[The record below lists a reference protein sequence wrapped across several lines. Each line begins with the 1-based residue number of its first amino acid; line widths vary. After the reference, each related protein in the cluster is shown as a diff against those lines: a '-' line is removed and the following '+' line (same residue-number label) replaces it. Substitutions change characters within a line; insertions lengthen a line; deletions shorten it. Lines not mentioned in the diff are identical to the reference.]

1 MTTLVVVI
9 ALETRI
15 REGIADFMS
24 VYRYIAKI
32 YYNNTIWRPLYHDNT
47 IYDFHITIL
56 KLVGHIYHIVLFI
69 LCSTLSLPESNTKV
83 SSASAGTAC
92 SMYEA
97 CQRINRRCSAG
108 GT

>member
-15 REGIADFMS
+15 REGIADFGS
-24 VYRYIAKI
+24 IYRYIAKI
-32 YYNNTIWRPLYHDNT
+32 YCNNTIWRPPYHDNT

-69 LCSTLSLPESNTKV
+69 LCSTLRSDDSSLICPHFCSEFKLALINLL
-83 SSASAGTAC
+83 TAM
-92 SMYEA
+92 SLV
-97 CQRINRRCSAG
+97 
-108 GT
+108 

>member
-15 REGIADFMS
+15 REGIADFRS

-32 YYNNTIWRPLYHDNT
+32 YCNNTIWRPPYHDNT

-69 LCSTLSLPESNTKV
+69 LCSTLSVATEF
-83 SSASAGTAC
+83 AI
-92 SMYEA
+92 E
-97 CQRINRRCSAG
+97 
-108 GT
+108 